1 MTALTFLKAWG
12 ATAFVLLAADAIWL
26 GLVAGNFYRAN
37 LGELMRSDVRFGV
50 AAIFYIMFAA
60 AIVILAGV
68 PGAKAAHWS
77 AALFYGAVL
86 GFAAYGTYDFTNLA
100 TLKSWPV
107 VVTVVDLCWGTA
119 LSAVSALVA
128 SVVLRASQQA

>member
-1 MTALTFLKAWG
+1 MTAVTFLKAWG
-12 ATAFVLLAADAIWL
+12 VAAFVLLLADGIWL
-26 GLVAGNFYRAN
+26 GLVAGNFYRSN
-37 LGELMRSDVRFGV
+37 LGDLMRSDIRFGV

-60 AIVILAGV
+60 AVVILAGM
-68 PGAKAAHWS
+68 PGARAAHWS

-107 VVTVVDLCWGTA
+107 IVTIVDLCWGTA
-119 LSAVSALVA
+119 LTAVAALAA
-128 SVVLRASQQA
+128 SLVLRVSH

>member
-1 MTALTFLKAWG
+1 MNAITFFKAWG
-12 ATAFVLLAADAIWL
+12 ATALVLLAADAIWL
-26 GLVAGNFYRAN
+26 GLVAGNFYRTN
-37 LGELMRSDVRFGV
+37 LGDLMRSDVRFGV

-60 AIVILAGV
+60 AVVILAGI
-68 PGAKAAHWS
+68 PGARAAHWS

-107 VVTVVDLCWGTA
+107 VVTLVDLCWGTV
-119 LSAVSALVA
+119 LSAVAALVA
-128 SVVLRASQQA
+128 SLVLRASQQA